1 MGRFRGCGRWFGETV
16 PGRGVEVGVQG
27 RADPNAELLDAAGL
41 VGHLV
46 DQSSVYAFLAEHR
59 ERLFP
64 DELFADLF
72 PSRRGRP
79 SVPAPVA
86 ATVMVLQSLEGLSD
100 RDAVERLRCDI
111 RWKVAAGLSLDHAG
125 FHATTLTYWRN
136 RLRVSD
142 RPERIF
148 DAVRDVIVQ
157 TGTLK
162 RSTKR
167 ALDSTVLDDA
177 VATQDTV
184 TQLVGQ
190 IRRVRRQIADAAAV
204 EVVAHDYTQAGK
216 PACDWRDR
224 DARDRLVSALVGD
237 AHAILAALED
247 VTLDEGQ
254 AEAVGLLALVAGQD
268 VEEGDTPGSWRIAR
282 KTVPDRTVS
291 TVDPQSRH
299 VHKNRTSYTDGF
311 KAHVAVEPDSG
322 LIVAAAL
329 TAGNAPDGP
338 TGLALL
344 EDEHQPLEVLADAAY
359 GSGQVRNTLDGA
371 GHTQFI
377 KPIPLRPAT
386 DAPHAFTIDDFA
398 IDTTAGTVACPDGH
412 TVPISTKGNATFGR
426 RCTGCP
432 MRARCTRAKEGKKL
446 KIHPHHDRLAQARR
460 DAQDPTWQATYRQ
473 HRPMVERTIAW
484 LIARGHRRVRF
495 RGIAPNRLWLAHR
508 AAAVN
513 LKRLLTLGL
522 DHNGTS
528 WTLPEPV

>member
-1 MGRFRGCGRWFGETV
+1 
-16 PGRGVEVGVQG
+16 VEVVVQG
-27 RADPNAELLDAAGL
+27 RADPNSELLDAVGL

-46 DQSSVYAFLAEHR
+46 DESSVYAFLAAHR
-59 ERLFP
+59 ARLFP

-100 RDAVERLRCDI
+100 RDAMERVRCDI

-125 FHATTLTYWRN
+125 FHPTTLTYWRS
-136 RLRVSD
+136 RLRASD

-148 DAVRDVIVQ
+148 DAVRDVIVAA
-157 TGTLK
+157 GTLK
-162 RSTKR
+162 RSTRR

-190 IRRVRRQIADAAAV
+190 IRRVRRQVPEAAEV
-204 EVVAHDYTQAGK
+204 EVVAHDYAQAGK

-224 DARDRLVSALVGD
+224 EARDELITALIGDAR
-237 AHAILAALED
+237 AILTALED
-247 VTLDEGQ
+247 VPLDEVQ

-268 VEEGDTPGSWRIAR
+268 VEEGEEPGSWRIAR
-282 KTVPDRTVS
+282 GTVPDRVVS
-291 TVDPQSRH
+291 TVDPASRH
-299 VHKNRTSYTDGF
+299 VHKNRSSYTDGF
-311 KAHVAVEPDSG
+311 KGHVAVEPDTG

-338 TGLALL
+338 AGVRLL
-344 EDEHQPLEVLADAAY
+344 EGENGPLEVLADSAY
-359 GSGQVRNTLDGA
+359 GSGEVRAALEDE
-371 GHTQFI
+371 GHVQFI
-377 KPIPLRPAT
+377 KPSPLRPAT
-386 DAPHAFTIDDFA
+386 DAAEAFTIDDFD
-398 IDTTAGTVACPDGH
+398 IDTTAGTVACPGGH
-412 TVPISTKGNATFGR
+412 TVSISAKGHASFGR

-432 MRARCTRAKEGKKL
+432 MRARCTRAKAGKTMT
-446 KIHPHHDRLAQARR
+446 IHPHHDQLVAARR
-460 DAQDPTWQATYRQ
+460 DAQDPAWQAVYRR

-484 LIARGHRRVRF
+484 LVARGHRRVRY
-495 RGIAPNRLWLAHR
+495 RGIAANSLWLAHR

-513 LKRLLTLGL
+513 LKRLLVLGL
-522 DHNGTS
+522 KHDNGR
-528 WTLPEPV
+528 WTLPQPA

>member
-1 MGRFRGCGRWFGETV
+1 M
-16 PGRGVEVGVQG
+16 QG

-46 DQSSVYAFLAEHR
+46 DAASVYAFLAAHR

-64 DELFADLF
+64 DALFADLF

-100 RDAVERLRCDI
+100 RDAMERLTCDI
-111 RWKVAAGLSLDHAG
+111 RWKVAAGLALDHAG
-125 FHATTLTYWRN
+125 FHPTTLTYWRS
-136 RLRVSD
+136 RLRASD

-148 DAVRDVIVQ
+148 DAVRDVIVE

-190 IRRVRRQIADAAAV
+190 IRRVRRQIPEAAAV

-224 DARDRLVSALVGD
+224 DARDQLITALVTD
-237 AHAILAALED
+237 AHTILDALEG

-268 VEEGDTPGSWRIAR
+268 VEEGDTPGSWRIAHR
-282 KTVPDRTVS
+282 TVPDRVVS
-291 TVDPQSRH
+291 TVDPDSRH

-338 TGLALL
+338 TGIALL
-344 EDEHQPLEVLADAAY
+344 DNEQEPVDVLADSAY
-359 GSGQVRNTLDGA
+359 GSGDTRAALTQA

-377 KPIPLRPAT
+377 KPMPLRPAT
-386 DAPHAFTIDDFA
+386 DAPDAFTIDDFD
-398 IDTTAGTVACPDGH
+398 IDTTAGTVSCPGGH
-412 TVPISTKGNATFGR
+412 TVPIAAKGTATFGS
-426 RCTGCP
+426 RCTHCP
-432 MRARCTRAKEGKKL
+432 LQARCTRAKRGKTVN
-446 KIHPHHDRLAQARR
+446 INPNHAQLAAARR
-460 DAQDPTWQATYRQ
+460 DANDDAWQATYRR

-484 LIARGHRRVRF
+484 LVARGHRRVRF

-513 LKRLLTLGL
+513 LKRLLALGL
-522 DHNGTS
+522 DHHDGA
-528 WTLPEPV
+528 WTLPAPA